1 MRIRY
6 LLCATLALAPDGIS
20 HAATDDSQLEEIVVT
35 ARRAP
40 EPRLNFAGSLSRLN
54 AQAIDLEGATHY
66 SELLNRVPGVY
77 VQRGSG
83 QESLVAI
90 RSPVLN
96 GAGACGAFLMLEDGL
111 PIRPVGFCNVNEM
124 FELNTEQADAIEVI
138 RGPGPAIYGANAMHG
153 IVNVITPAAK
163 ELSPLAVAL
172 EGGTND
178 YKRVKFKT
186 STDTIGAGAGMYGLY
201 TNDGGYRANS
211 GDEEGKVNLLADTQL
226 GSGTLRIRG
235 AGTLLNQRT
244 AGFVQGFDAYGNP
257 ALRTSNPN
265 PEAFRDAWST
275 RLAAHWTSEPC
286 SGCSEALHA
295 IVRRSRMRF
304 LQHFLLGEPLE
315 DNSQTSFEVS
325 GAVSRPLP
333 GRLDAQIGL
342 DAEAASTDLLEVQ
355 GSPTVGGTP
364 AARAIRPAGRHYDY
378 TVAAR
383 TAGLFAA
390 LEFKPSQRWRF
401 ESVLRLEQ
409 TRYAY
414 ENHMISGNTDQ
425 NGVPCPFGG
434 CLYSRPASRDDR
446 FNNVA
451 PKLDASYSLTD
462 HQRLYAMA
470 ARGFRPPEI
479 TEVYRLQRQQSAANL
494 ESERLD
500 SVELGWLGE
509 RRMLRW
515 SVAAYALE
523 KRNAILRDSSGFN
536 VSNGRTSHRGFEYEL
551 RAQPSER
558 VQLIASGSVAWHRY
572 EFSEAVDGGDTITKG
587 NTVATAPRNV
597 HNLAVG
603 FQPTART
610 AAEVELNYLGGY
622 FLDASN
628 QHTYPGH
635 TLANARVRY
644 ALAPGW
650 KATLRVTNLLDRRY
664 ADRADYAFGN
674 YRYFPGRERSGFL
687 EIGYDLR

>member
-96 GAGACGAFLMLEDGL
+96 GAGSCGAFLMLEDGL

-304 LQHFLLGEPLE
+304 LQHFLLGEPLQ
-315 DNSQTSFEVS
+315 DNSQTSFEFS

-333 GRLDAQIGL
+333 GRLDAQIGF
-342 DAEAASTDLLEVQ
+342 DAEAAS
-355 GSPTVGGTP
+355 G
-364 AARAIRPAGRHYDY
+364 RACDQAGRPA
-378 TVAAR
+378 
-383 TAGLFAA
+383 
-390 LEFKPSQRWRF
+390 
-401 ESVLRLEQ
+401 LRLHGSGAHRWAFRSARVQ
-409 TRYAY
+409 TESALALRVSA
-414 ENHMISGNTDQ
+414 
-425 NGVPCPFGG
+425 
-434 CLYSRPASRDDR
+434 
-446 FNNVA
+446 A
-451 PKLDASYSLTD
+451 PRADSL
-462 HQRLYAMA
+462 RL
-470 ARGFRPPEI
+470 RKSHD
-479 TEVYRLQRQQSAANL
+479 QRQH
-494 ESERLD
+494 RP
-500 SVELGWLGE
+500 E
-509 RRMLRW
+509 RRALPLWGLSLQPAREPRRSLQQCGAQAGCKLLPDGSSTALR
-515 SVAAYALE
+515 
-523 KRNAILRDSSGFN
+523 
-536 VSNGRTSHRGFEYEL
+536 H
-551 RAQPSER
+551 
-558 VQLIASGSVAWHRY
+558 
-572 EFSEAVDGGDTITKG
+572 GG
-587 NTVATAPRNV
+587 
-597 HNLAVG
+597 
-603 FQPTART
+603 
-610 AAEVELNYLGGY
+610 
-622 FLDASN
+622 
-628 QHTYPGH
+628 
-635 TLANARVRY
+635 ARVS
-644 ALAPGW
+644 
-650 KATLRVTNLLDRRY
+650 ATGDH
-664 ADRADYAFGN
+664 
-674 YRYFPGRERSGFL
+674 
-687 EIGYDLR
+687 

>member
-1 MRIRY
+1 M
-6 LLCATLALAPDGIS
+6 
-20 HAATDDSQLEEIVVT
+20 
-35 ARRAP
+35 
-40 EPRLNFAGSLSRLN
+40 
-54 AQAIDLEGATHY
+54 
-66 SELLNRVPGVY
+66 
-77 VQRGSG
+77 
-83 QESLVAI
+83 
-90 RSPVLN
+90 
-96 GAGACGAFLMLEDGL
+96 
-111 PIRPVGFCNVNEM
+111 
-124 FELNTEQADAIEVI
+124 
-138 RGPGPAIYGANAMHG
+138 
-153 IVNVITPAAK
+153 
-163 ELSPLAVAL
+163 
-172 EGGTND
+172 
-178 YKRVKFKT
+178 
-186 STDTIGAGAGMYGLY
+186 
-201 TNDGGYRANS
+201 
-211 GDEEGKVNLLADTQL
+211 
-226 GSGTLRIRG
+226 
-235 AGTLLNQRT
+235 
-244 AGFVQGFDAYGNP
+244 
-257 ALRTSNPN
+257 
-265 PEAFRDAWST
+265 
-275 RLAAHWTSEPC
+275 
-286 SGCSEALHA
+286 
-295 IVRRSRMRF
+295 
-304 LQHFLLGEPLE
+304 
-315 DNSQTSFEVS
+315 
-325 GAVSRPLP
+325 
-333 GRLDAQIGL
+333 
-342 DAEAASTDLLEVQ
+342 
-355 GSPTVGGTP
+355 
-364 AARAIRPAGRHYDY
+364 
-378 TVAAR
+378 
-383 TAGLFAA
+383 
-390 LEFKPSQRWRF
+390 
-401 ESVLRLEQ
+401 LRLEQ

-509 RRMLRW
+509 RRILHW
-515 SVAAYALE
+515 SVAAYALD
-523 KRNAILRDSSGFN
+523 KRNVILRDSSGFN

-551 RAQPSER
+551 RAQPWER

>member
-6 LLCATLALAPDGIS
+6 LLCATLALAPDGIA

-265 PEAFRDAWST
+265 PEAFRDAWRRASRRIGRASPAAAAV
-275 RLAAHWTSEPC
+275 RLCTPLCADRECGFCNTFCWASPWKTIRRRASSSPAPC
-286 SGCSEALHA
+286 RDPCLAGSMPRSASMRKPPARTCW
-295 IVRRSRMRF
+295 RSRAR
-304 LQHFLLGEPLE
+304 
-315 DNSQTSFEVS
+315 
-325 GAVSRPLP
+325 RP
-333 GRLDAQIGL
+333 
-342 DAEAASTDLLEVQ
+342 S
-355 GSPTVGGTP
+355 
-364 AARAIRPAGRHYDY
+364 AAR
-378 TVAAR
+378 
-383 TAGLFAA
+383 
-390 LEFKPSQRWRF
+390 
-401 ESVLRLEQ
+401 
-409 TRYAY
+409 
-414 ENHMISGNTDQ
+414 
-425 NGVPCPFGG
+425 
-434 CLYSRPASRDDR
+434 
-446 FNNVA
+446 
-451 PKLDASYSLTD
+451 
-462 HQRLYAMA
+462 
-470 ARGFRPPEI
+470 
-479 TEVYRLQRQQSAANL
+479 
-494 ESERLD
+494 
-500 SVELGWLGE
+500 
-509 RRMLRW
+509 
-515 SVAAYALE
+515 
-523 KRNAILRDSSGFN
+523 
-536 VSNGRTSHRGFEYEL
+536 
-551 RAQPSER
+551 QP
-558 VQLIASGSVAWHRY
+558 
-572 EFSEAVDGGDTITKG
+572 
-587 NTVATAPRNV
+587 
-597 HNLAVG
+597 
-603 FQPTART
+603 
-610 AAEVELNYLGGY
+610 
-622 FLDASN
+622 
-628 QHTYPGH
+628 
-635 TLANARVRY
+635 RVRSVQQ
-644 ALAPGW
+644 AGI
-650 KATLRVTNLLDRRY
+650 TTTR
-664 ADRADYAFGN
+664 
-674 YRYFPGRERSGFL
+674 
-687 EIGYDLR
+687 